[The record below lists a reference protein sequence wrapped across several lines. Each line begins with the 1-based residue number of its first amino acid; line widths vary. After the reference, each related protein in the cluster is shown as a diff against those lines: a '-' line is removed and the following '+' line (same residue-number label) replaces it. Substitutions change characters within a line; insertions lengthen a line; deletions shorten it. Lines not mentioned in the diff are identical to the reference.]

1 MSAIDLVVEYYRRE
15 YAGPDERVWTEELT
29 RDITAADY
37 MGRLVWD
44 DDVVLIGWPVCY
56 RGPVIPDCS
65 TLRYAVH
72 GRAPLEEVFYVH
84 LACGRLERLAEMV
97 RSGALVLP
105 WRWFL
110 WQRGQ
115 RSQRWRL
122 ERSERVLRRFSGGG
136 GNVG

>member
-1 MSAIDLVVEYYRRE
+1 MSAIERAMGYYKVQCGEHWQEWWVRDL
-15 YAGPDERVWTEELT
+15 
-29 RDITAADY
+29 TAADY
-37 MGRLVWD
+37 RGRLVLR
-44 DDVVLIGWPVCY
+44 DDVVLIGWPGCY
-56 RGPVIPDCS
+56 PGPVIPGCS
-65 TLRYAVH
+65 TLRYAVQ

-136 GNVG
+136 VNVG